1 MITLLYNLHSSLQV
15 NVLNQ
20 PQKLLLSEESKR
32 PNGQKVNKQLT
43 GIIVAAITTT
53 TTTRE
58 EVVVS

>member
-15 NVLNQ
+15 NVL
-20 PQKLLLSEESKR
+20 SEESKR
-32 PNGQKVNKQLT
+32 PNGQKLNKQLT
-43 GIIVAAITTT
+43 GVIVAAITTT